1 MFPPPPPA
9 RGKASLPASCLA
21 VARLPGGRPRP
32 LSSCPTRGLWEPGG
46 QVEDNW
52 AGMRAAIWGGEVKPS
67 QEEILFHTTSSLPGG
82 SLGCSRRI
90 PAEVPE
96 TVGYLAVNGKTK
108 ELEGQL
114 EDIQINPLLSDRTQ
128 VKAAWH
134 ISGCWFSCQTFFS
147 PSFLP
152 SLPSGGFSS
161 PAGGGGRVS
170 VWAEGFEGGCFSPAL
185 RTPCSSSLSTPG
197 IWLLVQVHLWHFPLD
212 FAG

>member
-1 MFPPPPPA
+1 MFLPPPRP
-9 RGKASLPASCLA
+9 RQGQPASCLA

-32 LSSCPTRGLWEPGG
+32 LSSCPPRGLWEPGG

-67 QEEILFHTTSSLPGG
+67 QEEILFRTTSSLPGG
-82 SLGCSRRI
+82 SLGCSGRT
-90 PAEVPE
+90 PAEIPE
-96 TVGYLAVNGKTK
+96 TVGYLAMNGKTK

-134 ISGCWFSCQTFFS
+134 ISGCWVSCQTA
-147 PSFLP
+147 PTAGNICQPFLP
-152 SLPSGGFSS
+152 SESAFRILPSSREW
-161 PAGGGGRVS
+161 GRVS
-170 VWAEGFEGGCFSPAL
+170 VLAQGFEGSCFSPAL
-185 RTPCSSSLSTPG
+185 RTPCSSSLSL
-197 IWLLVQVHLWHFPLD
+197 LLVQVHLWHFPLD